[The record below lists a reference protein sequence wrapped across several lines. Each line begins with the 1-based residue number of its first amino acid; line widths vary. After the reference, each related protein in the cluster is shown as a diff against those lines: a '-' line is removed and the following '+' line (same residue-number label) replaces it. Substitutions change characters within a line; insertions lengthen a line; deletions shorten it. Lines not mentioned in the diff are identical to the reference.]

1 MRLFLM
7 VTIMLGLAGT
17 GGIAY
22 GDSNAV
28 ASGTEKVTSA
38 PFDALRY
45 GTKALNSPVNEVAN
59 LAIMVTDGARG
70 AVVKTAL
77 NGGQPVE
84 D

>member
-1 MRLFLM
+1 MRIFLIIVM
-7 VTIMLGLAGT
+7 AAGLAGAS
-17 GGIAY
+17 GIAY
-22 GDSNAV
+22 CDSNPV

-38 PFDALRY
+38 PFDALRQ

-77 NGGQPVE
+77 NGGQSIE